1 MIRFYNIIN
10 RIGLYC
16 FHSYIKIIPLRLRH
30 IIITLPMTF
39 ILLLMGP
46 TEWVYAKETPK
57 VTILPFTIH
66 GPKELN
72 YLKQEIPKVLGQ
84 YLQQEGTV
92 IVNPPDTFNLKSAEY
107 SKDSSSLR
115 ALGRKIDVDFIIYGS
130 LTRIANRF
138 SLNATLINVA
148 TKEPPIINHVEGEGI
163 ENLLGTIKNLAD
175 KIKTN
180 LFHQQLI
187 ANVQINGTKRIEP
200 DAVRRIIKTR
210 SGDFFS
216 SKALSDDLRAIY
228 QMGYFEDIKVESAD
242 SPEGKIITFN
252 VVEKP
257 TIRRIIINGNK
268 ILDDEKIQENL
279 SISTGSIL
287 NVFRINSNIKAIEN
301 LYKEKNYQQVKVTYK
316 VDPLANNQA
325 DIIIK
330 IEEGQKIRI
339 KSIRFE
345 GNSAFDGKRLKKIM
359 KTSEKGFFSWL
370 TSSGDLNRENLD
382 QDISKISDFYQNNGY
397 IRAKVGDPVIEY
409 KDIWI
414 YITIKIEE
422 GSRFKVGKV
431 DIKGDLIFPK
441 KQLLKELKVGNEAFY
456 NQQVVRNDLLRL
468 TEMYSNEGYANAQ
481 VFPKIDEDS
490 KNLIVNITYTIDKYK
505 QVYFERINIS
515 GNTITR
521 DKVIRRQLKSTE
533 GELFSGKDLKFGI
546 QNLYRLEYFE
556 DIKVDTVKGSADN
569 KMDLDIDVTEK
580 STGQFSFGAGFSSI
594 ENLFLMSSISENNL
608 FGRGQI
614 LQLTGQLGA
623 VTNTYTLS
631 FTEPWLFDIPLRAG
645 GEIYQQQKKYKKND
659 ELAYIKDSTGFRIK
673 GSYPIFNYTRA
684 GLIYNYDVSDISLK
698 QTEEELKDEGL
709 DEILKLEGDKIT
721 NSITAILSYDT
732 RDRVF
737 TPTKGKY
744 HKLSVEYAGFGGD
757 MTFTKYLGETSWYI
771 PLFLST
777 VGSLHGET
785 GYVEKNPGGMLPDYE
800 RFFLGGD
807 TSLRG
812 FGWGDVGPRAEDED
826 GNKKDPIGGNKYVQF
841 NFEYLIPI
849 AEKAGIWA
857 FPFYDTGDAWKEGD
871 PIELSNLRES
881 AGFGIKWLSPL
892 GPIQL
897 AYGWVLDPKPT
908 DNKNGCF
915 LFYIGSPF

>member
-1 MIRFYNIIN
+1 VTRFYNIIN
-10 RIGLYC
+10 QIGLDC
-16 FHSYIKIIPLRLRH
+16 FHSFFKIIPLRLRR
-30 IIITLPMTF
+30 ILLILPLTF
-39 ILLLMGP
+39 ILLLMGR

-57 VTILPFTIH
+57 VAILPFTIH

-72 YLKQEIPKVLGQ
+72 YLVQEIPKVLGQ
-84 YLQQEGTV
+84 YLQQEGALMV
-92 IVNPPDTFNLKSAEY
+92 SPPAEFNLKSNQY
-107 SKDSSSLR
+107 SRDNASLR
-115 ALGRKIDVDFIIYGS
+115 LLGQKIGVDFIIYGS
-130 LTRIANRF
+130 LTRITNRF
-138 SLNATLINVA
+138 SLDATLINVA
-148 TKEPPIINHVEGEGI
+148 AKEPPIVHYVEGEGI
-163 ENLLGTIKNLAD
+163 ENLLGTVKNLAD
-175 KIKTN
+175 KIKKN
-180 LFHQQLI
+180 LFQQQLI
-187 ANVQINGTKRIEP
+187 AQVRINGTKRIEP
-200 DAVRRIIKTR
+200 DAIRRIIKTKP
-210 SGDFFS
+210 GDYFS

-242 SPEGKIITFN
+242 SPKGKVISFN

-268 ILDDEKIQENL
+268 VLDDEKIQENL
-279 SISTGSIL
+279 NISTGSIL

-325 DIIIK
+325 DLIIN

-345 GNSAFDGKRLKKIM
+345 GNSAYDSKRLKKIM

-370 TSSGDLNRENLD
+370 TSSGDLNREDLD

-397 IRAKVGDPVIEY
+397 IQAKVSDPIIEY

-422 GSRFKVGKV
+422 GPRFKVGKV
-431 DIKGDLIFPK
+431 DVAGDLIFPK
-441 KQLLKELKVGNEAFY
+441 KQLLKELKIRDEAFY

-481 VFPKIDEDS
+481 IFPKIDEDS

-556 DIKVDTVKGSADN
+556 DIKVDTARGSADN

-594 ENLFLMSSISENNL
+594 ENLFIMSSISENNL

-614 LQLTGQLGA
+614 LQLSGQLGA

-645 GEIYQQQKKYKKND
+645 AEVYQQEKKYRKND
-659 ELAYIKDSTGFRIK
+659 ELAYVKDSTGFRIK
-673 GSYPIFNYTRA
+673 GSYPILNYTRA
-684 GLIYNYDVSDISLK
+684 GLIYNYDNSDISIKREDEVPDGTL
-698 QTEEELKDEGL
+698 ELRGRN
-709 DEILKLEGDKIT
+709 IT

-732 RDRVF
+732 RDRSF
-737 TPTKGKY
+737 NATKGS
-744 HKLSVEYAGFGGD
+744 HHIFSVEYAGFGGD
-757 MTFTKYLGETSWYI
+757 IAFTKYLGETSWYV

-785 GYVEKNPGGMLPDYE
+785 GYVEQNPNGILPDYE

-812 FGWGDVGPRAEDED
+812 FGWGDVGPREINSQ
-826 GNKKDPIGGNKYVQF
+826 GKDVPKGGNKYIQF
-841 NFEYLIPI
+841 NFEYLIPV

-857 FPFYDTGDAWKEGD
+857 FPFYDTGNAWKEGD

-881 AGFGIKWLSPL
+881 AGLGIKWLSPL

-908 DNKNGCF
+908 DNKNGGF
-915 LFYIGSPF
+915 LFYIGAPF